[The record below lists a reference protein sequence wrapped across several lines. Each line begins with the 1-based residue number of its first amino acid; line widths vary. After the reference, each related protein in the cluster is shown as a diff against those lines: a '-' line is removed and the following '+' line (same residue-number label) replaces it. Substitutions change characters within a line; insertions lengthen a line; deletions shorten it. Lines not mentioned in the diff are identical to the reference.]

1 MSFKTYN
8 LSFTIANIL
17 KPEEKLI
24 ATNNPLGWSAIEMGY
39 SLKD

>member
-1 MSFKTYN
+1 
-8 LSFTIANIL
+8 L

-24 ATNNPLGWSAIEMGY
+24 ATNNPLGCNAIEIGY